1 MGSVKHL
8 PAGEHGELRQVFDNI
23 WFVQGS
29 VKMPV
34 LMPMKISRSMTVI
47 KDPASEE
54 LTLVNSM
61 RLTQD
66 GLNELELLGK
76 VTNVIRLAG
85 FHGRDDAFYQEKY
98 NAKVFAIE
106 GQFYARKFDEQ
117 PKPED
122 GYFQP
127 DVWLNQYSQLPIE
140 DASLKVIQSSK
151 PTEAL
156 LLLHRDGGILIAG
169 DALQN
174 TAAPDQYVNLPARLM
189 MKKMGFYK
197 PYNVGPGWFRY
208 AKPDPE
214 EVRSILDLQFE
225 HVLPAHGS
233 AVIGNAKEKYRPNLL
248 GELKG
253 CHA

>member
-8 PAGEHGELRQVFDNI
+8 PAGEHGELCQVFENI

-29 VKMPV
+29 VKMPM

-47 KDPASEE
+47 KDPVSDE

-61 RLTQD
+61 RLTQA
-66 GLNELELLGK
+66 GLEELESLGK
-76 VTNVIRLAG
+76 ITNVIRLAG

-106 GQFYARKFDEQ
+106 GQFYARKFNEQ
-117 PKPED
+117 PKPEE

-127 DVWLNQYSQLPIE
+127 DVWLNQYSKLPLE
-140 DASLKVIQSSK
+140 NASLKVIQSSK
-151 PTEAL
+151 PSEAL
-156 LLLHRDGGILIAG
+156 LLLNQEGGILIAG

-174 TAAPDQYVNLPARLM
+174 TAEPDQYVNLPARLM
-189 MKKMGFYK
+189 MKRMGFYK
-197 PYNVGPGWFRY
+197 PYNVGPGWLQF
-208 AKPDPE
+208 AKPDAD

-225 HVLPAHGS
+225 HVLPAHGNP
-233 AVIGNAKEKYRPNLL
+233 VITDAKEKYRSSLL